1 MDPWLEH
8 PDGWQGVHTR
18 LITKSSD
25 FLQPQ
30 LRQLGYFV
38 EIEERIYIEASER
51 HVVPDL
57 AIIQTRQSVPK
68 VGKHAVLEADEPVL
82 VRSFPESEIHERY
95 LQIFAVAG
103 RRLVTQIEVISHTNK
118 KWKRGRELYVQ
129 KRDELL
135 HGNVNI
141 VEIDLLRG
149 GPSIIDLDERT
160 LDGLKPWDYLANVVR
175 QGQLEHEVYRVTLRD
190 RLPRV
195 RIPLRPESSDA
206 VLDLQHAFDQVYD
219 SGPYPDRLDYSSPPV
234 PPLSTK
240 DDAWA
245 DQLLRFAGL
254 RTNP

>member
-18 LITKSSD
+18 LITRASD

-30 LRQLGYFV
+30 IRQLGYFV

-51 HVVPDL
+51 HVAPDL
-57 AIIQTRQSVPK
+57 AIIQPRQSMHTS
-68 VGKHAVLEADEPVL
+68 GKHAVLQADEPVL
-82 VRSFPESEIHERY
+82 VRSLPESEIRERY

-103 RRLVTQIEVISHTNK
+103 RQLVTQIEVISHTNK
-118 KWKRGRELYVQ
+118 KLKKGRKLYIQKRG
-129 KRDELL
+129 ELL
-135 HGNVNI
+135 DGDVNV

-149 GPSIIDLDERT
+149 GPSIIDLEERMQ
-160 LDGLKPWDYLANVVR
+160 DSLKPWDYLVNVVR
-175 QGQLEHEVYRVTLRD
+175 QGQLEHEVYRVTVRN
-190 RLPRV
+190 RLPRL
-195 RIPLRPESSDA
+195 RIPLRPESPDA

-219 SGPYPDRLDYSSPPV
+219 SGPYPDRVDYSSPPV
-234 PPLSTK
+234 PPLSAQ

-245 DQLLRFAGL
+245 DQLLRNAGL